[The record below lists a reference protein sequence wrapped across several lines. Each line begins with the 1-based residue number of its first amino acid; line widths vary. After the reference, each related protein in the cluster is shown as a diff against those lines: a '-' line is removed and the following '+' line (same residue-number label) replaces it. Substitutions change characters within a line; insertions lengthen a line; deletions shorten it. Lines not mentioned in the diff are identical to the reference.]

1 MGRKGNEH
9 RIAVGVMPIAEQA
22 GPSPSADFDI
32 SCLQGRPGNTS
43 ESNQSH
49 SDSRRV
55 EVLLFGGTH
64 MRHLPRYS
72 GPRNPLDPCW
82 AIKSFPRLWART
94 DLDLAAGLD
103 VCIGNVYFIQSVDGG
118 CIKIGFT
125 KWAPECRLADLQV
138 GSPVKLTLLAS
149 FRGSKA
155 DERVLHSYFR
165 EYHSHGEWFHE
176 DAFGLPE
183 LIAWFRSGKAAP
195 RG

>member
-1 MGRKGNEH
+1 MEGLGRKGNEH

-64 MRHLPRYS
+64 
-72 GPRNPLDPCW
+72 
-82 AIKSFPRLWART
+82 I
-94 DLDLAAGLD
+94 
-103 VCIGNVYFIQSVDGG
+103 
-118 CIKIGFT
+118 
-125 KWAPECRLADLQV
+125 
-138 GSPVKLTLLAS
+138 
-149 FRGSKA
+149 
-155 DERVLHSYFR
+155 
-165 EYHSHGEWFHE
+165 HE